1 MSKMNEQCANA
12 IRALSMDAV
21 QKANSGHPGA
31 PMGMAEMATALWGN
45 HLQHNPNNPYWPNRD
60 RFVLSNGHAS
70 MLLYSLLHLT
80 GYALS
85 LDDLKDFRQLGAK
98 TAGHPEYGYA
108 DGIETTTGPLGQGIA
123 NAVGFALAEKMM
135 AATYNSDKHKI
146 IDHYTYVFLGDG
158 CMMEGISHEV
168 CSLAGTL
175 KLNKLIALYDD
186 NGISI
191 DGDISG
197 WFTDNTEQRFLSYQ
211 WNVIPNVDG
220 NDIDAVNAAIEE
232 AKKSDKPTLIMC
244 KTLIGKGSPNKEGSE
259 ATHGAPLGDDEIA
272 ATKAAMG
279 WNYGPFEIPENV
291 YNAWD
296 AKEAGEKREAA
307 WNALFEEY
315 RKENPEKA
323 EEFLRRVSGELPA
336 NFEETFKAAIE
347 AVNAK
352 EENIA
357 TRVASKNA
365 LDLLATNLAEIVGGS
380 ADLTPSNNTF
390 FKGSRDLDLTSGEGN
405 YVRFGVREFGMAAIM
420 NGLALYG
427 GFIPYGATF
436 LVFSDYA
443 RNAIRMSALMEQRV
457 IYVMTHDS
465 IGLGEDGPTHQ
476 PVEHVESLRLI
487 PNLNVWR
494 PCDAVETLV
503 AWGSGLKAESTPTL
517 LALSRQGLPH
527 QKRDAQALANIEKG
541 GYVLHE
547 NPQAKITLLATGS
560 EVELAMSAAE
570 SLNARVVS
578 MPCVEIFRAQD
589 EAYKAAV
596 LRDKKILAIEAGTT
610 RGWYE
615 FADAVVGINTF
626 GASAPAGDLFKHFGF
641 TTENVIEE
649 AKKLLK

>member
-560 EVELAMSAAE
+560 EVELAMSAAK

-596 LRDKKILAIEAGTT
+596 LGDKKILAIEAGTT

-615 FADAVVGINTF
+615 FADAAVGINTF